1 MKKLFLAYL
10 LLASSVCASAQSER
24 ATRLQNAR
32 NLVVTTTDGNV
43 SYHATST
50 AQSLIMRKQGNT
62 LTFSG
67 QTMNMSDIQK
77 MRLVVPQK
85 FALNEDSTTFTPYAV
100 DHGLLAL
107 RYDFQLNKWNPM
119 TLPVSMSG
127 RQVLDAFGEGTLLA
141 RYSGATEGEWA
152 QIDFE
157 LIDLNT
163 DEVVINAGTHYI
175 VKPTREPDIPKGRKT
190 TLSYGSAQVSGPAYI
205 IYNVSMEG
213 GKAIPGN
220 QSLQSET
227 RKVRMRA
234 SGTYTKM
241 TDNHKLSY
249 INRPFY
255 CMDNDGHF
263 FESNDSVE
271 MKAFRNWV
279 VFVANSDS
287 VPMRFYING
296 IDEDLTL
303 TGIDH
308 ATLRGENGT
317 DDESV
322 YDLSGRRL
330 GSRQMLDGRLSRG
343 IYIVNGKKIMV
354 R

>member
-1 MKKLFLAYL
+1 MKKLFIASL
-10 LLASSVCASAQSER
+10 LIATSVCASAQSER

-32 NLVVTTTDGNV
+32 NLVVTTTDGEV

-50 AQSLIMRKQGNT
+50 AQSIMMRKQGNT
-62 LTFSG
+62 LTLDG
-67 QTMNMSDIQK
+67 QTLPMSDIQK

-85 FALNEDSTTFTPYAV
+85 FALSEDSTTFTPYAV

-107 RYDFQLNKWNPM
+107 RYGFQLNKWNPL

-141 RYSGATEGEWA
+141 CYSGASESEWA

-163 DEVVINAGTHYI
+163 DEVVVNSGAHYI

-190 TLSYGSAQVSGPAYI
+190 TLPYGSAQVSGPAYI
-205 IYNVSMEG
+205 IYNVSMLG
-213 GKAIPGN
+213 AKAAPDN
-220 QSLQSET
+220 QSLSSAE
-227 RKVRMRA
+227 RNVRMRA
-234 SGTYTKM
+234 SGTYTKK
-241 TDNHKLSY
+241 DGAHRLY
-249 INRPFY
+249 YVNRPFY
-255 CMDNDGHF
+255 CMDDNGHF
-263 FESNDSVE
+263 YESTDSVE
-271 MKAFRNWV
+271 VKAFRNWV
-279 VFVANSDS
+279 VFVGNTNNL
-287 VPMRFYING
+287 PMRFYING

-303 TGIDH
+303 TGIQH
-308 ATLRGENGT
+308 ATVRDE
-317 DDESV
+317 DAVADESV

-330 GSRQMLDGRLSRG
+330 GTPQMLNGRLSRG
-343 IYIVNGKKIMV
+343 IYIVNGKKMIV